1 MFLCVRI
8 QSKMRQYF
16 HYILIRT
23 DANIPDLNHYGC
35 KDEGKEKYINV
46 KIFLD
51 SLKVNPRLLI
61 CVNIIVMSL
70 ESIINSRIGI
80 GIILGIA
87 KSMKPATGYR
97 LADRVADWISS
108 HKDSRMVRAVR
119 ANLWIV
125 TGEKL
130 TKEELDDIVRENF
143 RKTARNL
150 FDLYHNLYNYQA
162 ILDRVKLSPR
172 LVEILEERKE
182 KNQGTLLL
190 APHLSNFDFA
200 GRAMALH
207 GYKVQALSY
216 PQPRPSYQWQNR
228 LRRDIGINITP
239 MSTESMRLAKTHLRE
254 GGIVITGL
262 ERPLPQ
268 TNYYPHFFGYPAP
281 LPVSYVRM
289 ALQTNAAILLV
300 ACVGSPEE
308 NYTLECSGP
317 VMMKTFDNA
326 TDEIER
332 NAETVLKLAEPF
344 IREHPTQWAMTYP
357 LWPFALEKMP

>member
-1 MFLCVRI
+1 MRTLPIPNAENCGGVRRVI
-8 QSKMRQYF
+8 F
-16 HYILIRT
+16 
-23 DANIPDLNHYGC
+23 
-35 KDEGKEKYINV
+35 INV
-46 KIFLD
+46 KKFLD
-51 SLKVNPRLLI
+51 YPGVNLRLLI
-61 CVNIIVMSL
+61 CVNISDMSL

-108 HKDSRMVRAVR
+108 HQDSRMVRAVR

-125 TGEKL
+125 TGENL
-130 TKEELDDIVRENF
+130 PREELDQLVRENF
-143 RKTARNL
+143 RQTARNL
-150 FDLYHNLYNYQA
+150 FDLYHNLYNYPA
-162 ILDRVKLSPR
+162 ILKRVTLSPR
-172 LVEILEERKE
+172 LVELLEARTKNKE
-182 KNQGTLLL
+182 GTLLV

-207 GYKVQALSY
+207 GYNVQALSY

-268 TNYYPHFFGYPAP
+268 TNYYPHFFGHPAP

-317 VMMKTFDNA
+317 VTLKPFDNA

-332 NAETVLKLAEPF
+332 NAETVLQLAEPF
-344 IREHPTQWAMTYP
+344 IRDHPTQWAMTYP